1 MATGIILLMY
11 CAKTPYFGEN
21 FWAINKDFYIFFYI
35 SCNSE
40 KLSRNGFIV
49 PMVSCKLM
57 IEYPPGISDFL
68 RLTLQTQRR

>member
-21 FWAINKDFYIFFYI
+21 FGAINKDFYIVSYI

-40 KLSRNGFIV
+40 KLSRSGFIV
-49 PMVSCKLM
+49 PMVFM
-57 IEYPPGISDFL
+57 QINDRIS
-68 RLTLQTQRR
+68 TWSK